1 VAIVEPG
8 PIHSQFSETAF
19 GSLPAGGGSPYSAS
33 YARAGGIRT
42 LTDRAS
48 FGPQHV
54 ARAVHKATGSRWP
67 RARYV
72 APRFL
77 GIMLALLPFVP
88 TSLLDA
94 VFRRAFGLGAKPSP
108 RRTTP
113 AIAAAALL
121 AFVMIGP
128 GVAAADPGP
137 RWETIRTEDGIVVS
151 RKEVPG
157 SPFVAF
163 RGEGD
168 VDAPLLRV
176 GSVLVDVAREK
187 EWIDSVVDARVLR
200 RINSTDYVIYSHL
213 ATPPTMT
220 DRDFV
225 ADVTLTVDAVRRG
238 LVVRMHSVDDP
249 AAPSTGY
256 VRGAL
261 EESSFTLT
269 SLGDG
274 SRTHVVAEIHCDPRG
289 SVASFIVNF
298 FQRNWGYK
306 TLTSLRRQ
314 VGRQDVVANTEL
326 QTLLDAAGVK

>member
-1 VAIVEPG
+1 M
-8 PIHSQFSETAF
+8 
-19 GSLPAGGGSPYSAS
+19 
-33 YARAGGIRT
+33 
-42 LTDRAS
+42 
-48 FGPQHV
+48 
-54 ARAVHKATGSRWP
+54 ARAVTRAIGSRRP

-72 APRFL
+72 APWFL
-77 GIMLALLPFVP
+77 GILLAFLPLVP
-88 TSLLDA
+88 TRLLDA
-94 VFRRAFGLGAKPSP
+94 MFRRAFGLGAKPAP
-108 RRTTP
+108 RRAT
-113 AIAAAALL
+113 AAVAAAALL
-121 AFVMIGP
+121 ALAVTGP
-128 GVAAADPGP
+128 SASADEGAP
-137 RWETIRTEDGIVVS
+137 RWETVRTEDGIVVS

-187 EWIDSVVDARVLR
+187 EWIDSVAEARVLR
-200 RINSTDYVIYSHL
+200 RISDTDYVVYSHV

-225 ADVTLTVDAVRRG
+225 ADVTLGVDAARRS

-298 FQRNWGYK
+298 FQKNWGYK
-306 TLTSLRRQ
+306 TLASLRRQ
-314 VGRQDVVANTEL
+314 VGRQDVVENAQL
-326 QTLLDAAGVK
+326 RALLGARGVQ